1 MRRDLDRLAW
11 WWMVLGGATGA
22 VHGGLALWFL
32 LSGGLDTVI
41 GIVLVTGFWAPE
53 ALIVAFLAVVAA
65 GCLLPATGFVLTG
78 LGLLDR
84 RGWALPAAVVASLLA
99 LVSLPPFGLV
109 VAVFTAWNLADSGT
123 RRRLGTDG
131 TVGWQLSATG
141 SLNRTN
147 IAEVQVAPGE
157 RLTLDA
163 LGAGATTVWS
173 GQQRVAIVGS
183 DGRQHLIEPTRPVRL
198 GSGMVAVDVA
208 LVPEMSVRRIGWI
221 GLQGSLLWMMTI
233 LATSLLVEQGT
244 QLWDRVKCPVF
255 GLECPQPQA
264 QGASGYP
271 MTAEYL
277 ARLLKK
283 DLAGDEEGQ
292 IERKIERPTAER
304 KADRFYLPA
313 GSAGPITAMGGA
325 AETAPEVVRAPV
337 AEDPVIVPKKRKPRP
352 AEVAHD
358 GSVPVAAPIPE
369 KVEDDGA
376 ADAANDAPDS
386 EKDPEDAADAPA
398 EEKEGWGVQDW
409 YDERD
414 QRLDNLEIETMI
426 RLAKTRLRIDPNDP
440 NALSV
445 LSYYQYLAEDYG
457 SAEATYDKYIQILPE
472 EAAGYNNKALVY
484 KRKGEYQKEEGL
496 YRVAL
501 ALEPDD
507 VTALNNL
514 GVNLAHQKR
523 FPEALAVMER
533 LEILDPKDPYADLH
547 RSKIYAEMG
556 RDEDAYRHLDL
567 ALQGMQELDTLHHIE
582 FRQDIRLD
590 PSFARLRETARFRS
604 ILLKYYGKD
613 TPLPEP

>member
-11 WWMVLGGATGA
+11 WWMLLGGATGA
-22 VHGGLALWFL
+22 AHLGLAVWFL
-32 LSGGLDTVI
+32 LSGGFDA
-41 GIVLVTGFWAPE
+41 LVGLVVATGFWAPE
-53 ALIVAFLAVVAA
+53 ALIVAVLAGIAALCFLPMV
-65 GCLLPATGFVLTG
+65 GFVLTG
-78 LGLLDR
+78 LGILDR
-84 RGWALPAAVVASLLA
+84 RGWALPAVILAFPFLL
-99 LVSLPPFGLV
+99 LSLPPLGVLVAGL
-109 VAVFTAWNLADSGT
+109 TAWTLSDRDL
-123 RRRLGTDG
+123 RRRLGAEG
-131 TVGWQLSATG
+131 AVGWRLSAIGT
-141 SLNRTN
+141 LNRTA
-147 IAEVQVAPGE
+147 IDEVQVAPGE
-157 RLTLDA
+157 RLALDS

-173 GQQRVAIVGS
+173 GRERVAIVGS
-183 DGRQHLIEPTRPVRL
+183 DGRQHLIEPTRPVRI
-198 GSGMVAVDVA
+198 GDATVGVDVA
-208 LVPEMSVRRIGWI
+208 LVPELNVRRLGWI
-221 GLQGSLLWMMTI
+221 GLQGSMLWLMTI
-233 LATSLLVEQGT
+233 LATSLLVEQGSM
-244 QLWDRVKCPVF
+244 LWERIRCPVF
-255 GLECPQPQA
+255 GIECPQEAQA
-264 QGASGYP
+264 ENRGMP

-283 DLAGDEEGQ
+283 DLAGDEQGPVE
-292 IERKIERPTAER
+292 KKLERPDAER
-304 KADRFYLPA
+304 KTDLYLPA
-313 GSAGPITAMGGA
+313 GSEGPITQMGGA
-325 AETAPEVVRAPV
+325 AETAPEVVRTPQ
-337 AEDPVIVPKKRKPRP
+337 AEEPVIVPKRKKQR
-352 AEVAHD
+352 ATEVARE
-358 GSVPVAAPIPE
+358 GSVPVPAEAPE
-369 KVEDDGA
+369 KADDGT

-386 EKDPEDAADAPA
+386 DRDPEDAVDAPA

-414 QRLDNLEIETMI
+414 ERLDNLEIETMI
-426 RLAKTRLRIDPNDP
+426 RIAKTRLRIDPNDP
-440 NALSV
+440 TALSI

-472 EAAGYNNKALVY
+472 DAAGYNNKALVY
-484 KRKGEYQKEEGL
+484 KRRGEYQKEEGL

-533 LEILDPKDPYADLH
+533 LEVLDPKDPYADLH

-556 RDEDAYRHLDL
+556 KDEEAYRYLDL

-582 FRQDIRLD
+582 FRQDIRID